1 MHLGQV
7 CGQIFMLK
15 TLKTFYA
22 FLFKKRAVAVL
33 FLLAVVAASVAGSI
47 LPYFYKLFVDA
58 IPSLDFSKL
67 LSILFAYLGIR
78 VLSLILSSAS
88 FFLGDVLT
96 IDASADLRETVFKHL
111 HDLDFAFHTDKSS
124 GSLISAIK
132 RGDGAFWNFYFSIHY
147 RLIDVLVSFVVML
160 YFFKALDWRIFIL
173 VIVSF
178 LFALGVTYFFIKGN
192 IKTRKTANKLEDRIS
207 GVVVDNM
214 INFETVKL
222 FAKELRERLRLK
234 KVDRD
239 WKKAVWKYVLT
250 FRGLDIGMG
259 AVINASI
266 FLLFLLALRLT
277 ISGELT
283 IGDFVLV
290 VGFSGSF
297 YPKIFELVW
306 GFRDLAKSYSDIE
319 RYFGLLDYQ
328 VEVKDPKNPIK
339 PKGIKGEIEY
349 KNVSFSYEDKQADAI
364 KNINFTIRQ
373 GQSIALVGR
382 SGVGKT
388 TLVKLLMRFYDVDK
402 GSITIDG
409 TDVKR
414 FTKSDLRSLMGVV
427 PQEPVLFNSTIG
439 HNIGYGKVGVT
450 KKEIIAAAKLARI
463 DEFIETLPKKYDT
476 KVGERGIKLSGGQKQ
491 RVAIARMILSE
502 PEIIIFDEATSQ
514 LDSESEKLIQE
525 AFWKAAKDK
534 TTIIVA
540 HRLSTVMRAD
550 KIVVMEEGKI
560 KEMGS
565 HRELLAK
572 KDSLYRHF
580 WDLQIKL
587 D

>member
-1 MHLGQV
+1 
-7 CGQIFMLK
+7 MLK

-33 FLLAVVAASVAGSI
+33 FLIVVIASSVAGSI

-58 IPSLDFSKL
+58 IPTLDFSKL

-78 VLSLILSSAS
+78 ILGLIFEATS

-111 HDLDFAFHTDKSS
+111 HDLDFAFHTNKSS

-173 VIVSF
+173 VIASF
-178 LFALGVTYFFIKGN
+178 LLALVVTWFFIKGN
-192 IKTRKTANKLEDRIS
+192 IKTRKTVNKLEDRIS

-239 WKKAVWKYVLT
+239 WKEAVWKYVLT
-250 FRGLDIGMG
+250 FRGLDVGMG
-259 AVINASI
+259 LVINTSI
-266 FLLFLLALRLT
+266 FLLFLFALRLT

-297 YPKIFELVW
+297 YPKIFEFVW
-306 GFRDLAKSYSDIE
+306 GLRDLAKSYSDIE

-339 PKGIKGEIEY
+339 PRGIKGEIEY

-364 KNINFTIRQ
+364 KNINLTVWE

-409 TDVKR
+409 TDVKK

-450 KKEIIAAAKLARI
+450 KKEIVAAAKLARI

-514 LDSESEKLIQE
+514 LDSESERLIQE
-525 AFWKAAKDK
+525 AFWKASENK
-534 TTIIVA
+534 TTIIIA

-550 KIVVMEEGKI
+550 KIVVMEEGRI

-565 HRELLAK
+565 HKELLAK
-572 KDSLYRHF
+572 KESLYRHF